1 MSRVLS
7 SIGMK
12 IGVGFAVIVM
22 TFVGLDFYVSGQ
34 IRTTLQYSN
43 DLHDHPLQV
52 SNAGADTRGAMYR
65 AEVLISHA
73 MLGLEQVNE
82 AALDDIKVGA
92 LKNFDVMDSLYLGER
107 TQLLTL
113 KTAITEGFGYASQIV
128 HLLKE
133 GKRDDA
139 LALYTKSLIP
149 MFDKAR
155 PIASAVHEDAFH
167 RIADGFVAKANA
179 ATESSIMVIVVI
191 SILAVLA
198 AIGIAAFSI
207 LSVTRP
213 INRLRD
219 AVLKLAE
226 GKLNVIIPDTDK
238 RSEIGAMAN
247 GIVTLQDSRKEAER
261 FRAEQAGQAETAEAE
276 KRRSMI
282 ALADGFERQVG
293 SVVEAVLNSAT
304 QLQSSAQGMS
314 SIADQTNRQAA
325 VVVSASDQTNSNVQQ
340 VAAATEEMTSSIG
353 EITRQVADSTRIAG
367 EAATEAKRTNSLVEG
382 LAAAA
387 QKIGEIIALINNIAS
402 QTNLLALNATIEAA
416 RAGDAGRGFA
426 VVASEVK
433 ELAAQTAKATEEI
446 SAQISQIQQAT
457 GESVEAIRG
466 ITTTITRVNETIGS
480 ITAAVE
486 QQGATTNEIARSA
499 QEAAKGTQQ
508 VSTNIIQVTS
518 ATEESGNMASNVLS
532 AAKLLNDESGRL
544 RHEVNTFIS
553 QVRAA

>member
-1 MSRVLS
+1 MSGVLS
-7 SIGMK
+7 SLGVK
-12 IGVGFAVIVM
+12 ISLGFAVIVM
-22 TFVGLDFYVSGQ
+22 TFVGLDFYISGQ
-34 IRTTLQYSN
+34 IRVTLQYAN

-52 SNAGADTRGAMYR
+52 SNASADTRGAMYR
-65 AEVLISHA
+65 AEVLVSHA

-82 AALDDIKVGA
+82 AALDGIKADA
-92 LKNFDVMDSLYLGER
+92 LKNFDVMDRLYLGDK
-107 TQLLTL
+107 TPLPTL
-113 KTAITEGFGYASQIV
+113 KAAITEGFGYASQIV
-128 HLLKE
+128 RLLAE
-133 GKRDDA
+133 GKRDA
-139 LALYTKSLIP
+139 AVALYTKSLIP
-149 MFDKAR
+149 SFDKGR
-155 PIASAVHEDAFH
+155 PIASSVHGNAL
-167 RIADGFVAKANA
+167 RIADGFIAKAQA
-179 ATESSIMVIVVI
+179 ATESTIMTIVVI
-191 SILAVLA
+191 SIIAVLA
-198 AIGIAAFSI
+198 AIGIAAFSV

-213 INRLRD
+213 ISRLRD

-226 GKLNVIIPDTDK
+226 GELDITVPYTDK
-238 RSEIGAMAN
+238 RNEISAMAN
-247 GIVTLQDSRKEAER
+247 GIVTLQDSQKEAER
-261 FRAEQAGQAETAEAE
+261 FRVEQARRAETAEAE

-293 SVVEAVLNSAT
+293 SVVEAVLSSAT

-325 VVVSASDQTNSNVQQ
+325 IVVSASDQTNANVQQ
-340 VAAATEEMTSSIG
+340 VATATEEMTSSIG
-353 EITRQVADSTRIAG
+353 EITRQVEDSTRIAG
-367 EAATEAKRTNSLVEG
+367 EAATEANRTNGLVEG

-433 ELAAQTAKATEEI
+433 GLAAQTAKATEEI

-466 ITTTITRVNETIGS
+466 ITTIITRVNETIGS
-480 ITAAVE
+480 IAAAVE
-486 QQGATTNEIARSA
+486 QQGATTDEIARSA

-518 ATEESGNMASNVLS
+518 ATEESGKMASGVLS
-532 AAKLLNDESGRL
+532 AAQLLNNESGRL
-544 RHEVNTFIS
+544 RNEVNAFIS

>member
-7 SIGMK
+7 SIGVK
-12 IGVGFAVIVM
+12 ISVGFAVIVM
-22 TFVGLDFYVSGQ
+22 TFVGLDFYTSGQ
-34 IRTTLQYSN
+34 IRVTLQYAN

-52 SNAGADTRGAMYR
+52 SNASADARGAMYR

-73 MLGLEQVNE
+73 ILGMEKVTE
-82 AALDDIKVGA
+82 AALDDVKADA
-92 LKNFDVMDSLYLGER
+92 LKNFDVMDRLYLGDK
-107 TQLLTL
+107 TVLPTL
-113 KTAITEGFGYASQIV
+113 KAAITEGFGYASQIV
-128 HLLKE
+128 RLLTE
-133 GKRDDA
+133 GKRDA
-139 LALYTKSLIP
+139 AIALYNESLIP
-149 MFDKAR
+149 SFDKGR
-155 PIASAVHEDAFH
+155 PIAGTVHENAR
-167 RIADGFVAKANA
+167 RIADGFIAKANT
-179 ATESSIMVIVVI
+179 ATESTIMTIVVI
-191 SILAVLA
+191 SVVAVLA
-198 AIGIAAFSI
+198 AIGIAAFSV

-213 INRLRD
+213 VNRLRD

-226 GKLNVIIPDTDK
+226 GKLDITVPDTDK
-238 RSEIGAMAN
+238 RNEIGAMAN
-247 GIVTLQDSRKEAER
+247 GIAILQGSQKEAER
-261 FRAEQAGQAETAEAE
+261 FRDEQARQAETAEAE

-282 ALADGFERQVG
+282 ALANGFERQVG

-325 VVVSASDQTNSNVQQ
+325 IVVSASDQTNANVQQ

-367 EAATEAKRTNSLVEG
+367 EAATEANRTNGLVEG

-416 RAGDAGRGFA
+416 RAGDAGKGFA

-433 ELAAQTAKATEEI
+433 GLAAQTAKATEEI

-466 ITTTITRVNETIGS
+466 ITTIITRVNETIGS
-480 ITAAVE
+480 IAAAVE
-486 QQGATTNEIARSA
+486 QQGATTDEIARSA

-508 VSTNIIQVTS
+508 VSTNINQVTS
-518 ATEESGNMASNVLS
+518 ATEESGKMASNVLS
-532 AAKLLNDESGRL
+532 AAQLLNDESGRL
-544 RHEVNTFIS
+544 RSEVNAFIS

>member
-1 MSRVLS
+1 MSGVLS
-7 SIGMK
+7 SLGVK
-12 IGVGFAVIVM
+12 ISLGFAVIVM
-22 TFVGLDFYVSGQ
+22 TFVGLDFYISGQ
-34 IRTTLQYSN
+34 IRVTLQYAN

-52 SNAGADTRGAMYR
+52 SNASADTRGAMNR
-65 AEVLISHA
+65 AEVLVSHA
-73 MLGLEQVNE
+73 MLRLEQVNE
-82 AALDDIKVGA
+82 AALDAIKADA
-92 LKNFDVMDSLYLGER
+92 LKNFDVIDRLYLGDK
-107 TQLLTL
+107 TPLPTL
-113 KTAITEGFGYASQIV
+113 KAAITEGFGYASQIV
-128 HLLKE
+128 RLLAE
-133 GKRDDA
+133 GKRDA
-139 LALYTKSLIP
+139 AVALYTKSLIP
-149 MFDKAR
+149 SFDKGR
-155 PIASAVHEDAFH
+155 PIASSVHGNAL
-167 RIADGFVAKANA
+167 RIADGFITKANA
-179 ATESSIMVIVVI
+179 ATESTIMTIVVI
-191 SILAVLA
+191 SIIAVLA
-198 AIGIAAFSI
+198 AIGIAAFSV

-213 INRLRD
+213 ISRLRD

-226 GKLNVIIPDTDK
+226 GKLDITVPYTDE
-238 RSEIGAMAN
+238 RNEISAMAN
-247 GIVTLQDSRKEAER
+247 GIVTLQDSQKEAER
-261 FRAEQAGQAETAEAE
+261 FRVEQARHAEAAEAE

-293 SVVEAVLNSAT
+293 SVVEAVLSSAT

-325 VVVSASDQTNSNVQQ
+325 VVVSASDQTNANVQQ

-353 EITRQVADSTRIAG
+353 EITRQVEDSTRIAG
-367 EAATEAKRTNSLVEG
+367 EAATEANRTNGLVEG

-416 RAGDAGRGFA
+416 RAGDAGKGFA

-433 ELAAQTAKATEEI
+433 GLAAQTAKATEEI

-466 ITTTITRVNETIGS
+466 ITTIITRVNETIGS
-480 ITAAVE
+480 IAAAVE
-486 QQGATTNEIARSA
+486 QQGATTDEIARSA

-518 ATEESGNMASNVLS
+518 ATEESGKMASSVLS
-532 AAKLLNDESGRL
+532 AAQLLNNESGRL
-544 RHEVNTFIS
+544 RNEVNAFIS

>member
-1 MSRVLS
+1 MSGVLS
-7 SIGMK
+7 SLGVK
-12 IGVGFAVIVM
+12 ISLGFAVIVM
-22 TFVGLDFYVSGQ
+22 TFVGLDFYISGQ
-34 IRTTLQYSN
+34 IRVTLQYAN

-52 SNAGADTRGAMYR
+52 SNASADTRGAMYR
-65 AEVLISHA
+65 AEVLVSHA
-73 MLGLEQVNE
+73 LLGLEQVNE
-82 AALDDIKVGA
+82 AALDGIKADA
-92 LKNFDVMDSLYLGER
+92 LKNFDVMDRLYLGDK
-107 TQLLTL
+107 TPLPTL
-113 KTAITEGFGYASQIV
+113 KAAITEGFGYASQIV
-128 HLLKE
+128 RLLAE
-133 GKRDDA
+133 GKRDA
-139 LALYTKSLIP
+139 AVALYTKALIP
-149 MFDKAR
+149 SFDKGR
-155 PIASAVHEDAFH
+155 PIASSVHDDAFH
-167 RIADGFVAKANA
+167 RIAGGFIAKANA
-179 ATESSIMVIVVI
+179 ATESTIMTIVVI
-191 SILAVLA
+191 SIIAVLA
-198 AIGIAAFSI
+198 AIGIAAFSV

-213 INRLRD
+213 ISRLRD

-226 GKLNVIIPDTDK
+226 GKLDITVPYTDK
-238 RSEIGAMAN
+238 HNEISAMAN
-247 GIVTLQDSRKEAER
+247 GIVTLQDSQKEAER
-261 FRAEQAGQAETAEAE
+261 FRVEQARHAETAEAE

-293 SVVEAVLNSAT
+293 SVVEAVLSSAT

-325 VVVSASDQTNSNVQQ
+325 VVVSASDQTNANVQQ

-353 EITRQVADSTRIAG
+353 EITRQVEDSTRIAG
-367 EAATEAKRTNSLVEG
+367 EAATEANRTNGLVEG

-416 RAGDAGRGFA
+416 RAGDAGKGFA

-433 ELAAQTAKATEEI
+433 GLAAQTAKATEEI

-466 ITTTITRVNETIGS
+466 ITTIITRVNETIGS
-480 ITAAVE
+480 IAAAVE
-486 QQGATTNEIARSA
+486 QQGATTDEIARSA

-518 ATEESGNMASNVLS
+518 ATEESGKMASSVLS
-532 AAKLLNDESGRL
+532 AAQLLNNESGRL
-544 RHEVNTFIS
+544 RNEVNAFIS

>member
-1 MSRVLS
+1 MSGVLS
-7 SIGMK
+7 SLGFK
-12 IGVGFAVIVM
+12 ISLGFAVIVM
-22 TFVGLDFYVSGQ
+22 TFVGLDFYISGQ
-34 IRTTLQYSN
+34 IRATLQYAN

-52 SNAGADTRGAMYR
+52 SNASADTRGAMNR
-65 AEVLISHA
+65 AEVLVSHA

-82 AALDDIKVGA
+82 AALNDIRTDA
-92 LKNFDVMDSLYLGER
+92 LKSFDVMERLYLGDR
-107 TQLLTL
+107 TRLPAL
-113 KTAITEGFGYASQIV
+113 KPAITEGFAYASQV
-128 HLLKE
+128 VGMLRN

-139 LALYTKSLIP
+139 MALYTKSMMPL
-149 MFDKAR
+149 FDKGR
-155 PIASAVHEDAFH
+155 PVASAIHDEALH
-167 RIADGFVAKANA
+167 IADGFIAKANA
-179 ATESSIMVIVVI
+179 ATESTTMTIVVI
-191 SILAVLA
+191 SIIAVLA
-198 AIGIAAFSI
+198 AIGIAAFSV

-213 INRLRD
+213 VNRLRD

-226 GKLNVIIPDTDK
+226 GKLDITVPYTDK
-238 RSEIGAMAN
+238 RNEISAMAN
-247 GIVTLQDSRKEAER
+247 GIVTLQDSQKEAER
-261 FRAEQAGQAETAEAE
+261 FRVEQARHAETAEAE

-293 SVVEAVLNSAT
+293 SVVEAVLSSAT

-325 VVVSASDQTNSNVQQ
+325 VVVSASDQTNANVQQ
-340 VAAATEEMTSSIG
+340 VAAATEEMTSSLG
-353 EITRQVADSTRIAG
+353 EITRQVEDSTRIAG
-367 EAATEAKRTNSLVEG
+367 EAATEANRTNGLVEG

-433 ELAAQTAKATEEI
+433 GLAAQTAKATEEI

-466 ITTTITRVNETIGS
+466 ITTIITRVNETIGS
-480 ITAAVE
+480 IAAAVE
-486 QQGATTNEIARSA
+486 QQGATTDEIARSA

-518 ATEESGNMASNVLS
+518 ATEESGKMASNVLS
-532 AAKLLNDESGRL
+532 AAQLLNDESGRL
-544 RHEVNTFIS
+544 RNEVNAFIS